1 MGTLDLVGS
10 SSGRVDAFLTELH
23 ASAGDALSASAQAR
37 LLQLACDLL
46 DPLPPATVP
55 ATREVSV
62 LIVDL
67 RDFSTFAADRP
78 AEELLAVLTPFL
90 TRMTEVVHAHGGFV
104 DKFLGDGLLALFG
117 APQAAEDHL
126 ARAIACAVDMQVAM
140 VALNAAQTASRLPA
154 IHAGIGINSGEA
166 VVGSFGPPAH
176 REYTAIGDTVN
187 FAARVEAF
195 SLRGQVL
202 LSEHS
207 FRAAGDL
214 VEPGH
219 VRELRVK
226 GRERPVRLFEVAAIT
241 RPTRRAVPR
250 IESRRSPRVAVDLPL
265 HYYPVLD
272 ARVVAEAQQGHILNL
287 GYDGMLTRLP
297 VADPLPGEICF
308 TVTPDLASNEH
319 SELVARRLHQRSAG
333 AAGNAA
339 FAFIN
344 TGTPGHEA
352 VCRYVDRML
361 WRR

>member
-1 MGTLDLVGS
+1 MDTLDSAGS
-10 SSGRVDAFLTELH
+10 SGERVDAFLAEL
-23 ASAGDALSASAQAR
+23 ASHGGMALSGAAQAR
-37 LLQLACDLL
+37 LLQLAFDLL
-46 DPLPPATVP
+46 APLPPTTVP
-55 ATREVSV
+55 DAREVSI

-67 RDFSTFAADRP
+67 RDFSTLAATRS

-90 TRMTEVVHAHGGFV
+90 TRMTEVVHNHGGFV

-117 APQAAEDHL
+117 APQAAGDHL

-140 VALNAAQTASRLPA
+140 VALNAAQVAARLPA

-207 FRAAGDL
+207 FHAAGDL
-214 VEPGH
+214 VEAGRM
-219 VRELRVK
+219 RELRVK
-226 GRERPVRLFEVAAIT
+226 GRDRPVRLFEVAAIT
-241 RPTRRAVPR
+241 RPTRREVPR
-250 IESRRSPRVAVDLPL
+250 IEARSSPRVAVDLPL
-265 HYYPVLD
+265 HFYPVLD
-272 ARVVAEAQQGHILNL
+272 RRVLSEPQRGQILNL

-297 VADPLPGEICF
+297 ATVPLPAEISF
-308 TVTPDLASNEH
+308 TVSPDLATNEH
-319 SELVARRLHQRSAG
+319 SEILARRLHHRPAG
-333 AAGNAA
+333 TACNAA
-339 FAFIN
+339 FAFTN
-344 TGTPGHEA
+344 TGSRGHEA